1 MIKKKTPWKLQ
12 KFIVQHE
19 KRTETIQKEEKKKTH
34 QHFHRFLIQTHRYIY
49 PSRFSSSLNR
59 NPEGHPLSQKLSS
72 RIFLSAATIS
82 AQSIVNQSMLMSP
95 FREETGPRDYH
106 VLVRNFPPFVPDLLP
121 HRPRSIRIIHH
132 AFVCHPYRANVA

>member
-1 MIKKKTPWKLQ
+1 MIKKNPLKTPKIYCPTR
-12 KFIVQHE
+12 KKNRNNS
-19 KRTETIQKEEKKKTH
+19 KRRIKKTH
-34 QHFHRFLIQTHRYIY
+34 QHRFLIQTHRYIY

>member
-1 MIKKKTPWKLQ
+1 MIKKNPLKTPKIYCPTR
-12 KFIVQHE
+12 KKNRNNS
-19 KRTETIQKEEKKKTH
+19 KRRKKKTH

>member
-1 MIKKKTPWKLQ
+1 MIKKNPLKTPKIYCPTR
-12 KFIVQHE
+12 KKNRNNS
-19 KRTETIQKEEKKKTH
+19 KRRKKRTH

-49 PSRFSSSLNR
+49 SSRFSSSLNR